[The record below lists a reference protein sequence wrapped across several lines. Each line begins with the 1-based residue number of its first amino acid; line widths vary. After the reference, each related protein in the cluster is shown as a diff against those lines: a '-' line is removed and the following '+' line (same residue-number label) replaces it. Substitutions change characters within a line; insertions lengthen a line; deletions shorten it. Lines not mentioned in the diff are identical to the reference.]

1 MASFTFLPEGCFV
14 FVILFMTTNTG
25 KRRILEC
32 RRQVTLLA
40 FDLYVATC
48 QGKTGLVVIE
58 GCVFPFFLVVTAFA
72 LVTELAFM
80 LVVLLVA
87 GDARILQLAFVDIAF
102 LWQMAGITLGLSVLC
117 LEGIL
122 GFLVVV
128 KDAGLPVFSGVTTS
142 TFIAI
147 ATLVAFFLVILAVTG
162 YTLHLQLKFLGLW
175 TADPPFVTGFAL
187 GILVFIS

>member
-1 MASFTFLPEGCFV
+1 MQASSDTSGIRPLCGY
-14 FVILFMTTNTG
+14 LSGQNG
-25 KRRILEC
+25 
-32 RRQVTLLA
+32 
-40 FDLYVATC
+40 TC
-48 QGKTGLVVIE
+48 CDQRVRLSI
-58 GCVFPFFLVVTAFA
+58 FLVVTAFA

-80 LVVLLVA
+80 LVVLFMA
-87 GDARILQLAFVDIAF
+87 GYARILQLAFVDIAF